1 MPAGGQ
7 TGIVFVQTILLW
19 SGVLMGAVSLGLW
32 IADTGPEPKIKGLRR
47 RLASSW
53 VRLSI
58 TGWREI
64 PKFING
70 WLAGKLQSLIRFGFQ
85 DADQGVAFGGFI
97 FAVLFLFI
105 PVAAAINFLF
115 GGSPFLFFYYLSLLG
130 VLGLLNFA
138 GEWKQGKIFSGLA
151 ATYLGVSLFLVI
163 PLYVLRSFTE
173 ATILNVFSHAVLK
186 SFLVAAFW
194 YLAAYGI
201 GLMIDTALRFR
212 GSKPEHVPWARFA
225 HVFLAALP
233 VAYVLTFMALLAG
246 HLAVGDQSPLRT
258 WQIILSSSF
267 LTALSLPVTLAI
279 MILSA
284 ARKIPGEMSSGP
296 GRGAPGSALG
306 GTWAFGLSLMAAA
319 ILSVLLGYGMHAGTE
334 RAVSWQGSVNIL
346 LGLKADGGSVHLGPH
361 FWVMH
366 LPFLPLAVFCF
377 TAVFG
382 FICKIAI
389 PVIWKVAG
397 EGALL
402 QRPFRNSALACGVL
416 SILFTGGGVL

>member
-1 MPAGGQ
+1 MTPTGGQ

-19 SGVLMGAVSLGLW
+19 SGVLMGAVSAGLW
-32 IADTGPEPKIKGLRR
+32 IADTGPVPKIKGLRR
-47 RLASSW
+47 WLASSW

-64 PKFING
+64 PKFMNG
-70 WLAGKLQSLIRFGFQ
+70 WLAGKLQTLIRFGFQ
-85 DADQGVAFGGFI
+85 DADQGVAFGGLI
-97 FAVLFLFI
+97 FALLFVFV

-115 GGSPFLFFYYLSLLG
+115 GGSPFLFFYYLSILG

-138 GEWKQGKIFSGLA
+138 GEWEQAKIFSGLA
-151 ATYLGVSLFLVI
+151 ATYLGISLFLII
-163 PLYVLRSFTE
+163 PLYVLHSFTE
-173 ATILNVFSHAVLK
+173 VTIRNVFSHAVLK
-186 SFLVAAFW
+186 SVLVAAFW

-212 GSKPEHVPWARFA
+212 GKNPGHVPWARFA

-267 LTALSLPVTLAI
+267 LTALSLPVTLSI

-284 ARKIPGEMSSGP
+284 ARKIPGEKGSG
-296 GRGAPGSALG
+296 LG

-334 RAVSWQGSVNIL
+334 RAVSWQGAVNIL
-346 LGLKADGGSVHLGPH
+346 LGLKADGGGAYLGPD
-361 FWVMH
+361 FWVMR
-366 LPFLPLAVFCF
+366 LPFLPLAGFCF
-377 TAVFG
+377 IAVFG

-389 PVIWKVAG
+389 PVIRKVAG
-397 EGALL
+397 KGILL
-402 QRPFRNSALACGVL
+402 HRPFLCSALACGVL
-416 SILFTGGGVL
+416 GILLAGGGMLLGPS